1 MPSGASWWSLPL
13 TRKSAVGIDFAF
25 TICYSKEAS
34 SEASIFEK
42 GEIPLV
48 AAVVNAAVVVL
59 GGLLGLLLGGRLQEK
74 HTRTIITV
82 LGICTM
88 VIGITGAITTSNIL
102 IVIVCLVL
110 GTIVGELLKIEH
122 RLDSLGEWLKSK
134 VAKNGGG
141 RFTEGFVTASL
152 LFCVGSMA
160 IMGSFDAG
168 LRGDYNTIFAKS
180 ALDCVMAVTFA
191 ATMGVG
197 VLFSGATVLLYQGT
211 LTLLA
216 AFVEPYLSPAVV
228 TEMTAVGGVML
239 IGTGMNILGLTR
251 ERIKVGNMLPAI
263 VLPVIWFAVEN
274 LIGG

>member
-1 MPSGASWWSLPL
+1 M
-13 TRKSAVGIDFAF
+13 I
-25 TICYSKEAS
+25 
-34 SEASIFEK
+34 
-42 GEIPLV
+42 
-48 AAVVNAAVVVL
+48 AAIVNAVVVVL
-59 GGLLGLLLGGRLQEK
+59 GGLLGLLLGGRLKEQ
-74 HTRTIITV
+74 HTKTIVAALGMCTV
-82 LGICTM
+82 

-102 IVIVCLVL
+102 IVIICLVI
-110 GTIVGELLKIEH
+110 GTIIGELLKIEH
-122 RLDSLGEWLKSK
+122 RLDTLGDWLKSK

-197 VLFSGATVLLYQGT
+197 VLFSGASVLIYQGA

-216 AFVEPYLSPAVV
+216 GVVEPYLSAEVIV
-228 TEMTAVGGVML
+228 EMSAVGGIMI
-239 IGTGMNILGLTR
+239 IGTGMNILGLTK

-263 VLPVIWFAVEN
+263 VLPIVWFSVAN
-274 LIGG
+274 FLK

>member
-1 MPSGASWWSLPL
+1 MELACKLHFCH
-13 TRKSAVGIDFAF
+13 KEGIFL
-25 TICYSKEAS
+25 I
-34 SEASIFEK
+34 
-42 GEIPLV
+42 
-48 AAVVNAAVVVL
+48 AAIVNAVVVVM

-74 HTRTIITV
+74 HTKTIV
-82 LGICTM
+82 AALGICTM
-88 VIGITGAITTSNIL
+88 VIGITSAIVTTNIL
-102 IVIVCLVL
+102 IVIICLVI
-110 GTIVGELLKIEH
+110 GTILGELLKIEH
-122 RLDSLGEWLKSK
+122 RLDTLGDWLKSK
-134 VAKNGGG
+134 VSKNGGG

-197 VLFSGATVLLYQGT
+197 VLFSGATVLIYQGA

-216 AFVEPYLSPAVV
+216 GLVEPYLSAEVIV
-228 TEMTAVGGVML
+228 EMSAVGGVML
-239 IGTGMNILGLTR
+239 IGTGMNILGLTK

-263 VLPVIWFAVEN
+263 ILPVVWFAVSN
-274 LIGG
+274 FVK

>member
-1 MPSGASWWSLPL
+1 M
-13 TRKSAVGIDFAF
+13 I
-25 TICYSKEAS
+25 
-34 SEASIFEK
+34 
-42 GEIPLV
+42 
-48 AAVVNAAVVVL
+48 AAIVNAVVVIL
-59 GGLLGLLLGGRLQEK
+59 GGLVGLLLGGRLKER
-74 HTRTIITV
+74 HTTTIV
-82 LGICTM
+82 MALGICTM
-88 VIGITGAITTSNIL
+88 VIGITSAITTSNIL
-102 IVIVCLVL
+102 IVIICLVI

-122 RLDSLGEWLKSK
+122 RLDTLGDWLKSK

-197 VLFSGATVLLYQGT
+197 VLFSGATVLIYQGA

-216 AFVEPYLSPAVV
+216 GVVEPYLSAEVIV
-228 TEMTAVGGVML
+228 EMSAVGGVML
-239 IGTGMNILGLTR
+239 IGTGMNIIGLTK

-263 VLPVIWFAVEN
+263 ALPVLWFAVSN
-274 LIGG
+274 FVK